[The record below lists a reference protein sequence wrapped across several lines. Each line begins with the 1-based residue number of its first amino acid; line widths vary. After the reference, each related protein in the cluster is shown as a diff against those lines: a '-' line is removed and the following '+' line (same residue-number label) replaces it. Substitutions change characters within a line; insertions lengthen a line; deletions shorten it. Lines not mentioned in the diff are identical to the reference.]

1 MRGCAK
7 STCVAGLCRLLIQF
21 TSSPCKCQGA
31 GHRKASSE
39 YALRPVD
46 RAKMRRRLQRNRFR
60 QCPVA
65 FVPDRYAAANRVACN
80 DGRHSGAPFRAETTR
95 MRRNMDEPPRP
106 TADFR
111 SRQSRS
117 AAGARR
123 SRGRSRQRYGRAP
136 EAKPL
141 IEESIGL
148 YPRYRSTSVSN
159 AGRARRKN
167 CIPPA
172 QVERNKLHA
181 AGRMPP
187 P

>member
-1 MRGCAK
+1 MCEKHLR
-7 STCVAGLCRLLIQF
+7 CRLVPAFYIVYQLPLQV
-21 TSSPCKCQGA
+21 SRRRPPD
-31 GHRKASSE
+31 ASS
-39 YALRPVD
+39 ACAMRPVA
-46 RAKMRRRLQRNRFR
+46 RAKKRCLQ
-60 QCPVA
+60 
-65 FVPDRYAAANRVACN
+65 PDRFHRCPAAIVQDRHAAANRVACN

-159 AGRARRKN
+159 AGWARGARAAS
-167 CIPPA
+167 PPA
-172 QVERNKLHA
+172 HVERNKLHA
-181 AGRMPP
+181 VGRMPRP
-187 P
+187 